1 LIKSRLKG
9 RKEKG
14 RRGEGEKGRRGEGE
28 KGRRGEGIDVD
39 GTVC

>member
-14 RRGEGEKGRRGEGE
+14 RRGEG
-28 KGRRGEGIDVD
+28 IDVD

>member
-14 RRGEGEKGRRGEGE
+14 RRGEGEKALMSTERS
-28 KGRRGEGIDVD
+28 VD
-39 GTVC
+39 LFVGGSGSSIE